1 MQDKQP
7 RVLHVDGDSR
17 VEEEV
22 TRLLRSVCA
31 DCDISVID
39 HGRKAIEK
47 FRSEHF
53 DLVILDAWVQA
64 GNGFEICRRIRES
77 DRNVPIIFY
86 AVLAGQNAKGFAERA
101 GATAF
106 HTSESP
112 SDFIDSVSLALNRK
126 K

>member
-1 MQDKQP
+1 MQGKQP

-22 TRLLRSVCA
+22 TRLLSSVCA
-31 DCDISVID
+31 DCDISVVD
-39 HGRKAIEK
+39 RGQKAIEM
-47 FRSEHF
+47 FRSKPF
-53 DLVILDAWVQA
+53 DLVILDAWIQA
-64 GNGFEICRRIRES
+64 GNGFEICRKIRET
-77 DRNVPIIFY
+77 DKNVPIIFY
-86 AVLAGQNAKGFAERA
+86 AILAGQTAKGFAERA

-112 SDFIDSVSLALNRK
+112 ADFIDSVSRALNVK